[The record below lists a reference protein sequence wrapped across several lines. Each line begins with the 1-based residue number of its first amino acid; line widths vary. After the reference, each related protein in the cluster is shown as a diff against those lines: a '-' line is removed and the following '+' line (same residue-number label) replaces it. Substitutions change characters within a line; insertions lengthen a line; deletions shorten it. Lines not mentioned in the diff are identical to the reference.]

1 MIQHH
6 LLQTPPPST
15 PPNPCYLHT
24 PFTKISPIRCNFSAS
39 ASQNRTNA
47 AELSNPVGQNDNFS
61 SSLTSSSLNS
71 SPSVMGPF
79 TGRDLSVK
87 KPEWLRQKAPQ
98 GQKYEEV
105 KETLSRLNLNTVC
118 QEAQCP
124 NIGEVYVNLVFISY
138 IGGFGF
144 RVVIALLNVCLV
156 LKLTEI

>member
-6 LLQTPPPST
+6 LLQTPPLSS
-15 PPNPCYLHT
+15 PPNSSSFP
-24 PFTKISPIRCNFSAS
+24 KISSIIFKFSASAS
-39 ASQNRTNA
+39 ASQNMTNA
-47 AELSNPVGQNDNFS
+47 AEFNNPAGQNDNFS
-61 SSLTSSSLNS
+61 TSLKSSSSNTS
-71 SPSVMGPF
+71 TNVMGPF

-124 NIGEVYVNLVFISY
+124 NIGEVYVNIVFY
-138 IGGFGF
+138 
-144 RVVIALLNVCLV
+144 
-156 LKLTEI
+156 